1 MKNNNDAAYLA
12 ACCEAIEHK
21 LNWGASA
28 VWTNQDFENLSESI
42 LEATGVTLSSTTL
55 KRIWG
60 RVKYDSAPTATTLNT
75 LAQYLGFE
83 HWRAFRQSEEK
94 TAVTQPGGN
103 FSSGNGGNN
112 TGAGYIPAAGSDPG
126 NRETGKAV
134 IYNKSTRFVWA
145 ALGFGV
151 IIVTAILGFNSILN
165 KKIAAAESPAVK
177 TYQFSSRKTVTEGVP
192 NSVIFDYDASA
203 AAEDSVYIQQNWD
216 PTRRI
221 KVSRNQRQATSVY
234 YYPGHFQA
242 RLVVGGEVVKKHQ
255 LLITTKGW
263 QPMIEQQG
271 VPVYFEEKDA
281 VKGNEMGLSAAQIRA
296 KNIPM
301 QPDAPWVRYSKI
313 GGWDSLGAKNFRF
326 EAEVINDYGEGS
338 AVCRHTE
345 VYLHCA
351 GSAIII
357 PLAGV
362 GCVSD
367 LNIMVV
373 DKFVSGKEHDLSG
386 LGADLSQW
394 TKVACDAKDGLVT
407 VRVDNR
413 PAYQV
418 TIGEDMKIV
427 GVSFRFKGTGRVR
440 NVKLTK

>member
-1 MKNNNDAAYLA
+1 MKNNNDAEYLD
-12 ACCEAIEHK
+12 ACCKAVEDK
-21 LNWGASA
+21 LNWGAGA
-28 VWTNQDFENLSESI
+28 VWSNQDFENLSENI

-83 HWRAFRQSEEK
+83 HWRAFRQSIEK
-94 TAVTQPGGN
+94 TAQPGGN
-103 FSSGNGGNN
+103 FRSGNGGNDAG
-112 TGAGYIPAAGSDPG
+112 TGYVSAGGDGPAE
-126 NRETGKAV
+126 RETGRAV
-134 IYNKSTRFVWA
+134 VPKTRTRFVWA
-145 ALGFGV
+145 ALGIGV
-151 IIVTAILGFNSILN
+151 IIVTAILGFNSIRN
-165 KKIAAAESPAVK
+165 KKTMAAESTAAG

-192 NSVIFDYDASA
+192 NSVIFDYDATA
-203 AAEDSVYIQQNWD
+203 APEDSVYIQQNWD
-216 PTRRI
+216 PTRRV
-221 KVSRNQRQATSVY
+221 KVSRDQRQATSVY

-263 QPMIEQQG
+263 LPMIERQG
-271 VPVYFEEKDA
+271 VPVYFKEKDA
-281 VKGNEMGLSAAQIRA
+281 VKGNEMGLSEAQIKA

-313 GGWDSLGAKNFRF
+313 GGWDSLGTKNFRF

-351 GSAIII
+351 GSAVII

-373 DKFVSGKEHDLSG
+373 DKFVNGKEHDLSG

-394 TKVACDAKDGLVT
+394 TKVACDGKDGLVT
-407 VRVDNR
+407 VRVDDR
-413 PAYQV
+413 PAYQA
-418 TIGEDMKIV
+418 TIGEDLKIV

>member
-1 MKNNNDAAYLA
+1 MKNNNDAEYLA
-12 ACCEAIEHK
+12 ACCKAVEEK
-21 LNWGASA
+21 LNWGVSA
-28 VWTNQDFENLSESI
+28 VWTNQDFENLSENI

-60 RVKYDSAPTATTLNT
+60 RVKYDSAPTVTTLNT

-83 HWRAFRQSEEK
+83 HWRAFRQSVDK
-94 TAVTQPGGN
+94 TPQPGNEDTRHKTVITPVIPGKQ
-103 FSSGNGGNN
+103 GRYIW
-112 TGAGYIPAAGSDPG
+112 AG
-126 NRETGKAV
+126 
-134 IYNKSTRFVWA
+134 
-145 ALGFGV
+145 LGFGV
-151 IIVTAILGFNSILN
+151 IIVTAILGFNSIRN
-165 KKIAAAESPAVK
+165 KKTAAAGPAAEV
-177 TYQFSSRKTVTEGVP
+177 YRFSSRKTVTEGVP

-203 AAEDSVYIQQNWD
+203 APEDSVYIQQNWD

-221 KVSRNQRQATSVY
+221 RVSRNQRQATSVY

-242 RLVVGGEVVKKHQ
+242 RLVVSGEVVKKHQ
-255 LLITTKGW
+255 LMITTKGW
-263 QPMIEQQG
+263 LPMIEQQG

-281 VKGNEMGLSAAQIRA
+281 VKGGEMGLSEAQIKA

-301 QPDAPWVRYSKI
+301 QPEAPWVRYSKI
-313 GGWDSLGAKNFRF
+313 GGWDSLSSKNFHF
-326 EAEVINDYGEGS
+326 EAEVVNDYGEGT
-338 AVCRHTE
+338 AVCRHSE
-345 VYLHCA
+345 IYLLCA

-407 VRVDNR
+407 VRVDGR

-418 TIGEDMKIV
+418 TTGEDMKIV

-440 NVKLTK
+440 NVRLTK